1 VATIVHILVSLII
14 AILRGF
20 AEALVLLFSRVVLIV
35 MGVAGLLALVLF
47 LTGSLGF
54 GLRRRG

>member
-35 MGVAGLLALVLF
+35 VGVAGLLALVLF
-47 LTGSLGF
+47 LTGGLGF

>member
-35 MGVAGLLALVLF
+35 VGVAGLLALVLF